1 MSLAAA
7 AKARGTAAYKQR
19 DFAGAKA
26 EYAAAIVALSEDESE
41 RAELE
46 PALLANLGACAI
58 ALEEWSGA
66 VEVTT
71 RCLEVDPAHVK
82 ARYRRACAYE
92 KLREF
97 EKAFTD
103 MARVVHADP
112 TNARAKAA
120 ARRLRESIAKR
131 PVAAPLVEAVKT
143 LRSLVEGEAST
154 YPPKRAALTLLSA
167 AQGEQGEGARACA
180 RVGGID
186 ALWRV
191 VVAQPPVARD
201 VVGPAMAALAALAC
215 RTDRAVDS
223 SRVVSNE
230 LADWPLLNAL
240 TKTFVR
246 SREKADD
253 IHARSAL
260 RLLSCAAV
268 PHPNI
273 ATAENPDR
281 TMIYPKER
289 AEIVSRSTLPP
300 SPLEH
305 EAVRAVIDALK
316 VCAGSET
323 GPLGALSGAAS
334 SSSLLSGAVQAAA
347 RLCAEPRVAIL
358 FTHPRY
364 KGTTALLNFADKE
377 KDADDEGSERV
388 AIGKQVLLAV
398 SRIFNAREC
407 SFIDRY
413 ILRESCSQFDSLP
426 LTSLALSRGVRPSHS
441 EPRAEEVERGH
452 GEGVD

>member
-1 MSLAAA
+1 MFSLAAA
-7 AKARGTAAYKQR
+7 AKTRGTAAYKQR

-26 EYAAAIVALSEDESE
+26 EYAAAIAALSDDESE

-71 RCLEVDPAHVK
+71 KCLELKPAHVK

-92 KLREF
+92 KLSEF

-112 TNARAKAA
+112 ANARAKAA

-143 LRSLVEGEAST
+143 LRSLVDGEAST
-154 YPPKRAALTLLSA
+154 FPPKRAALTLLSA

-191 VVAQPPVARD
+191 IVAQPPLARD

-215 RTDRAVDS
+215 RTDRAVES

-230 LADWPLLNAL
+230 LADWPLLNAF
-240 TKTFVR
+240 TKTLVR
-246 SREKADD
+246 SRERADD

-305 EAVRAVIDALK
+305 EAVRAVFCVSSLVVYFFFFSLAHLVVIFSRSLPP
-316 VCAGSET
+316 SL
-323 GPLGALSGAAS
+323 PSSAS
-334 SSSLLSGAVQAAA
+334 SPPVSPSPSSTRSVRSSTPSRSAPAPRRGPSAPSPALQPPPRSSAA
-347 RLCAEPRVAIL
+347 RSRLQRASARSRASL
-358 FTHPRY
+358 
-364 KGTTALLNFADKE
+364 
-377 KDADDEGSERV
+377 SS
-388 AIGKQVLLAV
+388 
-398 SRIFNAREC
+398 SRIPATRW
-407 SFIDRY
+407 
-413 ILRESCSQFDSLP
+413 
-426 LTSLALSRGVRPSHS
+426 V
-441 EPRAEEVERGH
+441 
-452 GEGVD
+452 